1 LLFSPAREHFLLPFP
16 LHLLAFQR
24 NTLMM
29 ALTHV
34 AIGTLGYAG
43 LATLFGAEVSPPVL
57 GAAALGSLLPDVDTP
72 SSRAGFC
79 VYPLAVWLEKKFGHR
94 TVTHSITGVGVC
106 ALLFS
111 PLLLFGWG
119 HLPFMALVCG
129 FALHLSGDACTKS
142 GIPLM
147 WPRRERWVFPGD
159 AKFRLKTGSAAEW
172 VVLAIVMMVMP
183 VARMGPR
190 RWLHVVRGD
199 IGSAVRDQ
207 QDFAG
212 RFATEAE
219 VEGYDVLTHK
229 LVSGRFPVAGLQS
242 DDGLL
247 IQREGALWMVSKSA
261 TSADPFRIEPRHV
274 RVYAVRPLETRQETL
289 LASNITLSGV
299 ADRLVAPV
307 NSMPPPW
314 EVPAHE
320 NFAVSD
326 IRVSGVAHC
335 FPFPKGADA
344 PRDQPNKPGIKRV
357 EFGSGD
363 LLTLRD
369 ANVFDLRS
377 CGGVTIHSGSLSLTI
392 PKRMPLPKLLFEGAT
407 RTVEVP
413 HLARHAELKAGVGQL
428 VWEGDALGH
437 TFAQTLKHQPSPEE
451 LLREAGARTAQK
463 ELAGLDA
470 EEAAM
475 RQSELWQ
482 QFSGAFAQRRVALK
496 KRAAFHLLQ
505 LQTLVAPPPV
515 KAPFSAV
522 VESIE
527 WEAPSVPTLPG
538 EKPEHSARV
547 TLAEVANR

>member
-1 LLFSPAREHFLLPFP
+1 
-16 LHLLAFQR
+16 
-24 NTLMM
+24 MM

-34 AIGTLGYAG
+34 AVGTVCYAG
-43 LATLFGAEVSPPVL
+43 LAALLGGDISSATL

-79 VYPLAVWLEKKFGHR
+79 VYPLALWLEKKFGHR
-94 TVTHSITGVGVC
+94 TVTHSLTGVGFC
-106 ALLFS
+106 ALVCS
-111 PLLLFGWG
+111 PLLFFHWG
-119 HLPFMALVCG
+119 HVLFMALVCG
-129 FALHLSGDACTKS
+129 FAFHLVGDACTKS

-159 AKFRLKTGSAAEW
+159 AKFRLKTGSMAEW
-172 VVLAIVMMVMP
+172 VVLGVVLLVAALTLP

-229 LVSGRFPVAGLQS
+229 LVTGRFPVSGLQG
-242 DDGLL
+242 DNGLL
-247 IQREGALWMVSKSA
+247 IQRDGALWMVSKSA
-261 TSADPFRIEPRHV
+261 TSADPFRIEPRKV

-289 LASNITLSGV
+289 LASNITLSAL
-299 ADRLVAPV
+299 ADRIVTPIGA
-307 NSMPPPW
+307 MPPPW
-314 EVPAHE
+314 ERPAHE
-320 NFAVSD
+320 DFSVPD
-326 IRVSGVAHC
+326 IHVSGVAHC

-344 PRDQPNKPGIKRV
+344 PHDQPNKPGIKRV
-357 EFGSGD
+357 EFGGGD

-369 ANVFDLRS
+369 ATVFDLRS
-377 CGGVTIHSGSLSLTI
+377 CGGVTIRSASLSLTI
-392 PKRMPLPKLLFEGAT
+392 PKKMPLPKLLFEGAT

-413 HLARHAELKAGVGQL
+413 HLGRHADLRAEVGQL
-428 VWEGDALGH
+428 IFKGSSLGRP
-437 TFAQTLKHQPSPEE
+437 FAQSLKHEPTPDEQ
-451 LLREAGARTAQK
+451 LQEAAAKAAQK

-475 RQSELWQ
+475 RKSELWP
-482 QFSGAFAQRRVALK
+482 QFAQSFAQRRSALQK
-496 KRAAFHLLQ
+496 QANFRVKAPLAAQ
-505 LQTLVAPPPV
+505 APPPV
-515 KAPFSAV
+515 VAPFSGV

-527 WEAPSVPTLPG
+527 WEAPTIPTLPG
-538 EKPEHSARV
+538 EKPEHTARV
-547 TLAEVANR
+547 TLVEVATR

>member
-1 LLFSPAREHFLLPFP
+1 
-16 LHLLAFQR
+16 
-24 NTLMM
+24 MM

-34 AIGTLGYAG
+34 AVGTLAYAG
-43 LATLFGAEVSPPVL
+43 IAALFGVEVSSPAL
-57 GAAALGSLLPDVDTP
+57 GAAALGSLLPDIDTP

-94 TVTHSITGVGVC
+94 TMTHSITGIGVC

-111 PLLLFGWG
+111 PLLLFAWG
-119 HLPFMALVCG
+119 HIPFIALVCG
-129 FALHLSGDACTKS
+129 FAFHLAGDACTKA

-159 AKFRLKTGSAAEW
+159 AKFRLKTGSMAEW
-172 VVLAIVMMVMP
+172 VMLGVVMMVAALVLP

-219 VEGYDVLTHK
+219 VEVEGYDVLTHK
-229 LVSGRFPVAGLQS
+229 LVTGRFPVAGLQGDS
-242 DDGLL
+242 GLL

-261 TSADPFRIEPRHV
+261 TNADPFRIEPRKV

-289 LASNITLSGV
+289 LASNITLSAL
-299 ADRLVAPV
+299 ADRMVAPLDK
-307 NSMPPPW
+307 MPPPW
-314 EVPAHE
+314 ERPAHE
-320 NFAVSD
+320 DFSVPD

-335 FPFPKGADA
+335 FPFAKGSNA

-357 EFGSGD
+357 EFGGGD

-369 ANVFDLRS
+369 ANVFDLRM
-377 CGGVTIHSGSLSLTI
+377 CGSVTIRTASLSLTL
-392 PKRMPLPKLLFEGAT
+392 PKKMPLPKLLFEG
-407 RTVEVP
+407 RTQTIEVP
-413 HLARHAELKAGVGQL
+413 HLARHADLKAQVGQL
-428 VWEGDALGH
+428 VFKGDVLGH
-437 TFAQTLKHQPSPEE
+437 TFAQTIKHEPTPDEQ
-451 LLREAGARTAQK
+451 LREAASKAAQK

-475 RQSELWQ
+475 RKSELWT
-482 QFSGAFAQRRVALK
+482 QFASSFAQRRTALK
-496 KRAAFHLLQ
+496 KQANFNLSQPAAQ
-505 LQTLVAPPPV
+505 QAPLPA
-515 KAPFSAV
+515 KAPFSSV

-527 WEAPSVPTLPG
+527 WEAPTVPTLPG
-538 EKPEHSARV
+538 EKPEHTARV
-547 TLAEVANR
+547 TLAEVATR

>member
-1 LLFSPAREHFLLPFP
+1 
-16 LHLLAFQR
+16 
-24 NTLMM
+24 MM
-29 ALTHV
+29 AVTHV
-34 AIGTLGYAG
+34 AVGTATFAG
-43 LATLFGAEVSPPVL
+43 LAALFGVEISSSAL

-79 VYPLAVWLEKKFGHR
+79 VYPLALWLERKFGHR
-94 TVTHSITGVGVC
+94 TITHSITGIGFC

-111 PLLLFGWG
+111 PLLFFGWG
-119 HLPFMALVCG
+119 HLLFMALLCG
-129 FALHLSGDACTKS
+129 FMLHLAGDACTKS

-159 AKFRLKTGSAAEW
+159 AKFRLKTGSPAEW
-172 VVLAIVMMVMP
+172 IVLGVVMTVAAMVMP

-229 LVSGRFPVAGLQS
+229 LVTGRFPVAGLQS

-289 LASNITLSGV
+289 LASNITLSAL
-299 ADRLVAPV
+299 ADRIVSPV
-307 NSMPPPW
+307 DVMPPPW
-314 EVPAHE
+314 ERPAHE
-320 NFAVSD
+320 DFSVPD

-335 FPFPKGADA
+335 FPFPKGTDA

-369 ANVFDLRS
+369 ASVFDLRS
-377 CGGVTIHSGSLSLTI
+377 CGGVTIHSASVSLTL
-392 PKRMPLPKLLFEGAT
+392 PKKMPLPKLLFEGQT
-407 RTVEVP
+407 RMVEVP
-413 HLARHAELKAGVGQL
+413 HLARHADLKAQVGQV
-428 VWEGDALGH
+428 VWKDQALGQP
-437 TFAQTLKHQPSPEE
+437 FAQALKHESTPEE
-451 LLREAGARTAQK
+451 VLQEAGAKAAQK

-475 RQSELWQ
+475 RSSELWS
-482 QFSGAFAQRRVALK
+482 QFASSFAQRRAALK
-496 KRAAFHLLQ
+496 KRAAFKM
-505 LQTLVAPPPV
+505 TAPPSAKAPPPV
-515 KAPFSAV
+515 IAPFSAV

-527 WEAPSVPTLPG
+527 WEAPTVPTLPG
-538 EKPEHSARV
+538 EKPEHTAHLV
-547 TLAEVANR
+547 LTEVATK

>member
-1 LLFSPAREHFLLPFP
+1 
-16 LHLLAFQR
+16 
-24 NTLMM
+24 MM

-34 AIGTLGYAG
+34 AVGTLAYAG
-43 LATLFGAEVSPPVL
+43 LATLFGGDISGAAL
-57 GAAALGSLLPDVDTP
+57 GAAALGSLLPDVDTS

-79 VYPLAVWLEKKFGHR
+79 VYPLALWLERKFGHR
-94 TVTHSITGVGVC
+94 TVTHSITGIGVC
-106 ALLFS
+106 ALVFS
-111 PLLLFGWG
+111 PLLFFVPLHPLFI
-119 HLPFMALVCG
+119 ALVCG
-129 FALHLSGDACTKS
+129 FCIHLAGDACTKA

-159 AKFRLKTGSAAEW
+159 AKFRLKTGSLAEW
-172 VVLAIVMMVMP
+172 VVLGVVLAIAALTLP

-207 QDFAG
+207 QDYAG
-212 RFATEAE
+212 RFATEAD

-229 LVSGRFPVAGLQS
+229 LVSGRFPVAGLQG

-289 LASNITLSGV
+289 LASNITLSAL
-299 ADRLVAPV
+299 ADRIVTPIGA
-307 NSMPPPW
+307 MPPPW
-314 EVPAHE
+314 ERPAHE
-320 NFAVSD
+320 DFTVPD

-335 FPFPKGADA
+335 FPFAKGSDA
-344 PRDQPNKPGIKRV
+344 PHDQPNKPGIKRV
-357 EFGSGD
+357 EFGGGD

-377 CGGVTIHSGSLSLTI
+377 CGGVTIRTASLALTL
-392 PKRMPLPKLLFEGAT
+392 PKKMPLPKLLFEGAT

-413 HLARHAELKAGVGQL
+413 HLGRHADLKAEVGQL
-428 VWEGDALGH
+428 VWKGDALGH
-437 TFAQTLKHQPSPEE
+437 TFAQTPKHEPTPDE
-451 LLREAGARTAQK
+451 LLREAGARAAEK

-475 RQSELWQ
+475 RKSELWK
-482 QFSGAFAQRRVALK
+482 QFASAFVQRRAALQKQAGFKVAVPPATK
-496 KRAAFHLLQ
+496 
-505 LQTLVAPPPV
+505 APSPV
-515 KAPFSAV
+515 VAPFSGV

-527 WEAPSVPTLPG
+527 WEAPTVPTLPG
-538 EKPEHSARV
+538 EKPEHTARV
-547 TLAEVANR
+547 ALSEVATR

>member
-1 LLFSPAREHFLLPFP
+1 
-16 LHLLAFQR
+16 
-24 NTLMM
+24 MM

-34 AIGTLGYAG
+34 AVGTLGYAG
-43 LATLFGAEVSPPVL
+43 LAALFGADISPPVL

-79 VYPLAVWLEKKFGHR
+79 VYPLALWLERKFGHR
-94 TVTHSITGVGVC
+94 TVTHSLTGIAFC
-106 ALLFS
+106 ALLCS
-111 PLLLFGWG
+111 PLLFFARG
-119 HLPFMALVCG
+119 HAPFMALICG
-129 FALHLSGDACTKS
+129 FAFHLAGDACTKA

-159 AKFRLKTGSAAEW
+159 AKFRLKTGSMAEW
-172 VVLAIVMMVMP
+172 IVLGVVMMVAALVLP

-212 RFATEAE
+212 RFATEAQ

-229 LVSGRFPVAGLQS
+229 LVTGRFPVAGLQG
-242 DDGLL
+242 DNGLL

-261 TSADPFRIEPRHV
+261 TSADPFRIEPRSV

-289 LASNITLSGV
+289 LASNLTLSAL
-299 ADRLVAPV
+299 ADRIITPIDA
-307 NSMPPPW
+307 MPPPW
-314 EVPAHE
+314 ERPAHE
-320 NFAVSD
+320 DFSVPD

-335 FPFPKGADA
+335 FPFSKGADA

-357 EFGSGD
+357 EFGGGD

-377 CGGVTIHSGSLSLTI
+377 CGSVTIRTASLSLTL
-392 PKRMPLPKLLFEGAT
+392 PKKMPLPKLLFEGRT
-407 RTVEVP
+407 QTVEVP
-413 HLARHAELKAGVGQL
+413 HLARHADLKAQVGQL
-428 VWEGDALGH
+428 IFKGDVLGH
-437 TFAQTLKHQPSPEE
+437 PFAQMLKHEPTPDEQ
-451 LLREAGARTAQK
+451 LREAAAKAAQK

-475 RQSELWQ
+475 RQSELWS
-482 QFSGAFAQRRVALK
+482 QFAASFAQRRVALQK
-496 KRAAFHLLQ
+496 QASFKVGAPLAAQ
-505 LQTLVAPPPV
+505 APPPV
-515 KAPFSAV
+515 KAPFSGV

-527 WEAPSVPTLPG
+527 WEAPTVPTLPG
-538 EKPEHSARV
+538 EKPEHTARV
-547 TLAEVANR
+547 TLAEVATR

>member
-1 LLFSPAREHFLLPFP
+1 
-16 LHLLAFQR
+16 
-24 NTLMM
+24 MM

-34 AIGTLGYAG
+34 AVGTLGYAG
-43 LATLFGAEVSPPVL
+43 LAALFGAEVSPPVL

-79 VYPLAVWLEKKFGHR
+79 VYPLALWLERKFGHR
-94 TVTHSITGVGVC
+94 TVTHSITGIGVC

-111 PLLLFGWG
+111 PLLFFAWG
-119 HLPFMALVCG
+119 HIPFMALMCG
-129 FALHLSGDACTKS
+129 FAFHLAGDACTKA

-159 AKFRLKTGSAAEW
+159 AKFRLKTGSTAEW
-172 VVLAIVMMVMP
+172 IVLGVVMMVAAMVMP

-242 DDGLL
+242 DDGLM

-289 LASNITLSGV
+289 LASNITLSAL
-299 ADRLVAPV
+299 ADRIVSPV
-307 NSMPPPW
+307 DTMPPPW
-314 EVPAHE
+314 ERPSHEGFSVP
-320 NFAVSD
+320 D

-335 FPFPKGADA
+335 FPFPKGQDA

-377 CGGVTIHSGSLSLTI
+377 CGGVTIHSAQLSLTL
-392 PKRMPLPKLLFEGAT
+392 PKKMPLPKLLFQGQT
-407 RTVEVP
+407 RMIEVP
-413 HLARHAELKAGVGQL
+413 HLARHADLKAQVGQV
-428 VWEGDALGH
+428 VWKDQALGQP
-437 TFAQTLKHQPSPEE
+437 FAQALKHQPTPEE
-451 LLREAGARTAQK
+451 LLREAAAKVAQK

-475 RQSELWQ
+475 RKSELWS
-482 QFSGAFAQRRVALK
+482 QFAASFVQRRVALK
-496 KRAAFHLLQ
+496 KQAGFHLPQ
-505 LQTLVAPPPV
+505 LKALSAPPAV

-527 WEAPSVPTLPG
+527 WEAPTVPTLPG
-538 EKPEHSARV
+538 EKPEHTAHV
-547 TLAEVANR
+547 VLAEVATR